1 MEKPKVYINKREAK
15 VYGVRRPTPVEI
27 VCGDC
32 SVTVDADGNAELLPY
47 RTFLAMDGRC
57 YTCGGRSYVIASEL
71 CGALRRTITERRK
84 YGIPAHFAVAEPS
97 ENTNRDLWAVPG
109 EGDALATTGS
119 GRRVESDLSQQLVGA
134 HVN

>member
-1 MEKPKVYINKREAK
+1 MEKPKVYISKREAK

-32 SVTVDADGNAELLPY
+32 SITVDADGNAELLPY

-84 YGIPAHFAVAEPS
+84 YGIPAHFAES
-97 ENTNRDLWAVPG
+97 SDNSSRELWAVPH

-119 GRRVESDLSQQLVGA
+119 GRRVESDLSPQLVA
-134 HVN
+134 RVN